1 MAKSKKRGGK
11 SADPSDR
18 AASKDSE
25 PAPAPPMSKDLQDA
39 IGVFA
44 KGDYARARNM
54 LFDKEKDAGLSEG
67 AKEQARELIA
77 ATRIERGTLYVGL
90 ACIALFILV
99 VIVTSAMQP

>member
-18 AASKDSE
+18 GVAKDDE
-25 PAPAPPMSKDLQDA
+25 PVAPPISKDLQDA

-54 LFDKEKDAGLSEG
+54 LVEKANDTNLSEG

-90 ACIALFILV
+90 ACIVLFILV
-99 VIVTSAMQP
+99 VLVTSAMQP